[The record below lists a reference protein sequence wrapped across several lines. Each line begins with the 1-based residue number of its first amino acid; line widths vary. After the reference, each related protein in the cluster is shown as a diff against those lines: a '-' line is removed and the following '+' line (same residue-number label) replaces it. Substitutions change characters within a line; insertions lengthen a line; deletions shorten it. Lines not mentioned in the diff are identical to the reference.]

1 MISVATQFKSRTT
14 SQLRSLNYPRV
25 TGQMDWNATF
35 FFLISPHFL
44 LRCLTW
50 QCYLLSERIPPP
62 RWFTAL
68 FQGQTHDWQRV
79 KTPRVDALCCATP
92 SFHLT
97 GTGDRQEIM
106 LSLHPLFFFFHLQ
119 HLQWKTQRMC
129 FHSACKATS
138 VVQYFTGRE
147 ERDCSRTAETR
158 LSVTAVCSDRLS
170 RYLNLREN
178 LSTDPQP
185 EKKRRDP
192 SSDVTVVF
200 ISSCALKVA
209 HVMII

>member
-1 MISVATQFKSRTT
+1 MTV
-14 SQLRSLNYPRV
+14 
-25 TGQMDWNATF
+25 
-35 FFLISPHFL
+35 
-44 LRCLTW
+44 
-50 QCYLLSERIPPP
+50 LSTIREDPPP
-62 RWFTAL
+62 PLIYRLIPRADAWLAKGENT
-68 FQGQTHDWQRV
+68 THGRFVLRHTEFPSHRDGWQARDNAFV
-79 KTPRVDALCCATP
+79 TPP
-92 SFHLT
+92 
-97 GTGDRQEIM
+97 
-106 LSLHPLFFFFHLQ
+106 FFFHLQ

-138 VVQYFTGRE
+138 VVQCFTGRE

-158 LSVTAVCSDRLS
+158 LSVTAVCSDWLS

-185 EKKRRDP
+185 ERKRRDP

>member
-1 MISVATQFKSRTT
+1 
-14 SQLRSLNYPRV
+14 
-25 TGQMDWNATF
+25 MDWNATF
-35 FFLISPHFL
+35 FFFYLTSFSPS
-44 LRCLTW
+44 
-50 QCYLLSERIPPP
+50 LSNMTVLSTIREDPPPPP

-138 VVQYFTGRE
+138 VVQCFTGRE

-158 LSVTAVCSDRLS
+158 LSVTAVCSDWLS

-185 EKKRRDP
+185 ERKRRDP

-200 ISSCALKVA
+200 ISSCALKVV